1 MWLSVNP
8 LLPRWLTQMFGSWLF
23 TQSSLNWKGINTMF
37 IPNKYSVPSS
47 VLQSFP
53 ESRNF
58 WSWPLL
64 INLTQDSLAPQFMP
78 RLTPDSAGWPL
89 LCGFSSKALLPISS
103 LGHVHQT
110 QVTST
115 SSVSFC
121 KPYPWVILLG
131 ESHSLSAG
139 REPAHDHTSFSIFE
153 VASQGSQLI
162 PKFISAS
169 SWWEALNQWR
179 SFCLGNDMLL
189 WKNKE
194 IVIVR

>member
-1 MWLSVNP
+1 MCTGGELGILTDISHPHKHLVALCEPTPPQMTHPDVWL
-8 LLPRWLTQMFGSWLF
+8 LTFHPVLSKLKGNKHHVYSQYISNSFLCSPVFPWVQEFLVL
-23 TQSSLNWKGINTMF
+23 TPSIHLN
-37 IPNKYSVPSS
+37 
-47 VLQSFP
+47 
-53 ESRNF
+53 
-58 WSWPLL
+58 
-64 INLTQDSLAPQFMP
+64 QDSLAPQFMP

-115 SSVSFC
+115 SSASFR

-153 VASQGSQLI
+153 AASQGPQLI

-169 SWWEALNQWR
+169 SWWERL
-179 SFCLGNDMLL
+179 
-189 WKNKE
+189 
-194 IVIVR
+194 